1 MDGGAW
7 WATVHRVAK
16 SQTRLSDF
24 TFTFFQGQQT
34 MAYPFSVA
42 KHTTPDIH
50 IQHVICIEMAQ
61 RAFARGKLGGSC
73 GDGTYLCH
81 SDMKKK
87 VH

>member
-1 MDGGAW
+1 
-7 WATVHRVAK
+7 
-16 SQTRLSDF
+16 
-24 TFTFFQGQQT
+24 